1 MSNAAR
7 TLIAVVALLLLGF
20 ALNPSAERHREKIAA
35 SIASNNQLAGVL
47 GVGKL
52 TAFVSTYH
60 SLGLASYATVN
71 DRAVSIGALGVVIVI
86 H

>member
-1 MSNAAR
+1 MSKTFR
-7 TLIAVVALLLLGF
+7 TLVAVVVLLLLGF
-20 ALNPSAERHREKIAA
+20 ALNPSAERHREKIAT

-60 SLGLASYATVN
+60 SLGVASYAAVN
-71 DRAVSIGALGVVIVI
+71 DRAVSIGAFGLVIVTQ
-86 H
+86 